1 MEYELIFGTITANES
16 AEFIKGMDILNRK
29 IGIAYEDDPQ
39 DQQGCDEWAVSKR
52 YGVQTCT
59 S

>member
-29 IGIAYEDDPQ
+29 IGRHSMEQVD
-39 DQQGCDEWAVSKR
+39 SK
-52 YGVQTCT
+52 T
-59 S
+59 SRVAITGLYSKDTDG

>member
-1 MEYELIFGTITANES
+1 MS
-16 AEFIKGMDILNRK
+16 RFIKGMDILNRK
-29 IGIAYEDDPQ
+29 IGIACEDGPQ